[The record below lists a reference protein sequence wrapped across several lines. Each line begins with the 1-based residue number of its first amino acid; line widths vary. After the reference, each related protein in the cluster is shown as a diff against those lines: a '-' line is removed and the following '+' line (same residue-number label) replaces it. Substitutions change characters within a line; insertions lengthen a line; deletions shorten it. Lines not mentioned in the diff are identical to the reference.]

1 MSKNLK
7 KMGKGII
14 RDYPNYDNRRRWKS
28 EREKRKRFGK
38 KYNRDKFKT
47 FE

>member
-1 MSKNLK
+1 MSKNPE

-14 RDYPNYDNRRRWKS
+14 RDYPNYDGRRHWKS
-28 EREKRKRFGK
+28 EREKRKKFGK
-38 KYNRDKFKT
+38 NYKREKFKT